1 MRENRSLDVNAFNR
15 PISNLEQAMK
25 LLNPETV
32 VKPASNYVQGVVHGA
47 TAERIVISGQLGL
60 RPDGT
65 LEVGLEAQMERAW
78 SNLFAVMTAGGFDR
92 EHLIRATIY
101 VTMTGQVAVYRKIR
115 DRMLAGHLC
124 ANTYLEISALAAPEF
139 LVEIE
144 AEAVK
149 E

>member
-1 MRENRSLDVNAFNR
+1 MR
-15 PISNLEQAMK
+15 II
-25 LLNPETV
+25 NPENV
-32 VKPASNYVQGVVHGA
+32 VKPASNYAQGIVHSA
-47 TAERIVISGQLGL
+47 AAERIVISGQLGI

-65 LEVGLEAQMERAW
+65 LEEGLEAQMEQAW
-78 SNLFAVMTAGGFDR
+78 TNVFGVMAAAGFDKTD
-92 EHLIRATIY
+92 LIRATIY
-101 VTMTGQVAVYRKIR
+101 VTVPGQVSTYRKIR
-115 DRMLAGHLC
+115 DKLLDGHLC

>member
-1 MRENRSLDVNAFNR
+1 
-15 PISNLEQAMK
+15 MK
-25 LLNPETV
+25 ILNPETV
-32 VKPASNYVQGVVHGA
+32 VKPASNYAQGVVHGA
-47 TAERIVISGQLGL
+47 GAERIVVSGQLGL

-78 SNLFAVMTAGGFDR
+78 SNVFGVMAAGGFER
-92 EHLIRATIY
+92 EHLLRATIY
-101 VTMTGQVAVYRKIR
+101 VTVPWQVAVYRKIR
-115 DRMLAGHLC
+115 DRMLQSHRC